1 METLKYILIK
11 LVDWKTRQRKIQYLI
26 MLLGA
31 GMLSANKYLG
41 QSLTLQK
48 GDLQFALSLSEG
60 NIITDYLVNIAAIFI
75 TLGGFIWLIID
86 AYQEAKITVRKK
98 VVVIEGRGLRKVMTN
113 PLHKTAAKHFTGKID
128 RLDIDITQRIRD
140 GEVIY
145 PQDTFNNNIKTIVS
159 NIATRID
166 GIDHQDLTLVYGGL
180 LPVPFTFYIGAILD
194 DNGPVSVFDW
204 DRAQEDWHLID
215 NNADDDHASFTIT
228 EELQDHPSPAEDVVL
243 AMSVSYLA
251 DIAGIRRT
259 FPNYPMSHLRLDSM
273 EFGNHWSISKQSRL
287 ALQFTEY
294 AKILTARGAKRIHIV
309 LAAPSSIALN
319 FGRRYDNRNLAQ
331 ALVYQYEKDHVIS
344 YSWAVEIPGHGKREG
359 SVLMT
364 SKPAGAS

>member
-1 METLKYILIK
+1 METSKYILIK
-11 LVDWKTRQRKIQYLI
+11 LIDWKTRRRKIQYLI

-31 GMLSANKYLG
+31 GILSANKYLG
-41 QSLTLQK
+41 HSLTLQK
-48 GDLQFALSLSEG
+48 GDLQLALSMSEG
-60 NIITDYLVNIAAIFI
+60 NIITDYFVNITAILI
-75 TLGGFIWLIID
+75 ILGGFIWLLID
-86 AYQEAKITVRKK
+86 AYQEAKVTVRKK
-98 VVVIEGRGLRKVMTN
+98 VIVIEGRGLRKVMTN
-113 PLHKTAAKHFTGKID
+113 PLHKTAAKHFTGRID

-204 DRAQEDWHLID
+204 DRAQEDWRLID
-215 NNADDDHASFTIT
+215 NNADDDHANFSIT
-228 EELQDHPSPAEDVVL
+228 EEPQDHPSPAEDVVL
-243 AMSVSYLA
+243 AVSVSYQA
-251 DIAGIRRT
+251 DIASIRRT
-259 FPNYPMSHLRLDSM
+259 FPHYPIAHLTLDSRA
-273 EFGNHWSISKQSRL
+273 FSNHWSLSKQSRL

-294 AKILTARGAKRIHIV
+294 AKILTERGAKRIHIV

-331 ALVYQYEKDHVIS
+331 ALVYQYQKDQVIA
-344 YSWAVEIPGHGKREG
+344 YFWAVEIPAQGKREG

-364 SKPAGAS
+364 PEPVCAS

>member
-60 NIITDYLVNIAAIFI
+60 NIITDYLVNTAAIFI
-75 TLGGFIWLIID
+75 ILGGFIWLIID

-98 VVVIEGRGLRKVMTN
+98 VVVIEGRGLRKVATS
-113 PLHKTAAKHFTGKID
+113 PLHKAVAKHFSGK
-128 RLDIDITQRIRD
+128 LDPLTIDITQRVRD
-140 GEVIY
+140 GEVIC

-166 GIDHQDLTLVYGGL
+166 GFDHQDLTLVYGGQ

-204 DRAQEDWHLID
+204 DRTQEDWRLID
-215 NNADDDHASFTIT
+215 NNADDDHTSFTIT
-228 EELQDHPSPAEDVVL
+228 EEHQVHTATADNVVL
-243 AMSVSYLA
+243 AVSVSYQT
-251 DIAGIRRT
+251 DIAGIRHT

-273 EFGNHWSISKQSRL
+273 EFGNHWSLSKQSRL

-331 ALVYQYEKDHVIS
+331 ALVYQYEKDHAIT
-344 YSWAVEIPGHGKREG
+344 YPWAVEIPAQGKREG

-364 SKPAGAS
+364 SKPADAS

>member
-1 METLKYILIK
+1 METGKYILIK

-26 MLLGA
+26 MLLGV
-31 GMLSANKYLG
+31 GMLGVSKYLG

-48 GDLQFALSLSEG
+48 GDLQLALSISEG
-60 NIITDYLVNIAAIFI
+60 NIITDYFVNIVALFI
-75 TLGGFIWLIID
+75 ISGGFIWLLID

-98 VVVIEGRGLRKVMTN
+98 VVVIEGRGLRKVTTT
-113 PLHKTAAKHFTGKID
+113 PLHKVVAKHFSGKID
-128 RLDIDITQRIRD
+128 PLTIDITQRVRD

-159 NIATRID
+159 NIAPRID
-166 GIDHQDLTLVYGGL
+166 GIDHQDLTLVYGGF
-180 LPVPFTFYIGAILD
+180 LPVPFTFYLGAILD
-194 DNGPVSVFDW
+194 DNGPVYVFDW
-204 DRAQEDWHLID
+204 DRKQEDWRLID
-215 NNADDDHASFTIT
+215 NNTDDDHAGFTIT
-228 EELQDHPSPAEDVVL
+228 EEPQDHPSPAEDVVL
-243 AMSVSYLA
+243 AVSVSYQA

-259 FPNYPMSHLRLDSM
+259 FPHYPISHLALDNM
-273 EFGNHWSISKQSRL
+273 AFGNHWSLSKQSRL
-287 ALQFTEY
+287 ALQFIEY

-331 ALVYQYEKDHVIS
+331 ALVYQYEKDHAIA
-344 YSWAVEIPGHGKREG
+344 YPWAVEIPGHGRREG

-364 SKPAGAS
+364 SNPACAS

>member
-11 LVDWKTRQRKIQYLI
+11 LVDWKTRQRKMQYLI
-26 MLLGA
+26 MLLGT

-48 GDLQFALSLSEG
+48 GDYQLALLLSEG
-60 NIITDYLVNIAAIFI
+60 NIITDYAVNIAAIFI
-75 TLGGFIWLIID
+75 ILGGFIWLLID

-98 VVVIEGRGLRKVMTN
+98 VVVVEGRGLRKVTTT
-113 PLHKTAAKHFTGKID
+113 PLHKVVAEHFSGKID
-128 RLDIDITQRIRD
+128 TLTIDITQRIRD
-140 GEVIY
+140 GEVIC
-145 PQDTFNNNIKTIVS
+145 PQDTFNNNIKPLVS

-166 GIDHQDLTLVYGGL
+166 GIDHQDLTLVYGGF

-194 DNGPVSVFDW
+194 DNGPASVFDW
-204 DRAQEDWHLID
+204 DRAQEKWRLID
-215 NNADDDHASFTIT
+215 NTADDDHAGFTVM
-228 EELQDHPSPAEDVVL
+228 EEPKDHSSPAEDVVL
-243 AMSVSYLA
+243 AVSVSYLA

-259 FPNYPMSHLRLDSM
+259 FPHYPMSHLTLDSM
-273 EFGNHWSISKQSRL
+273 EFGNHWSLSKQSRL

-294 AKILTARGAKRIHIV
+294 AKLLTARGAKRIHII

-331 ALVYQYEKDHVIS
+331 AIVYQYENSHAMT
-344 YSWAVEIPGHGKREG
+344 YPWAVEIPAHGKREG
-359 SVLMT
+359 SLLMT
-364 SKPAGAS
+364 PEPISFS

>member
-75 TLGGFIWLIID
+75 ILGGFIWLIID

-98 VVVIEGRGLRKVMTN
+98 VVVIEGRGLRKVMTT
-113 PLHKTAAKHFTGKID
+113 PLHKTAAKHFTGKI
-128 RLDIDITQRIRD
+128 
-140 GEVIY
+140 
-145 PQDTFNNNIKTIVS
+145 
-159 NIATRID
+159 
-166 GIDHQDLTLVYGGL
+166 
-180 LPVPFTFYIGAILD
+180 
-194 DNGPVSVFDW
+194 
-204 DRAQEDWHLID
+204 
-215 NNADDDHASFTIT
+215 
-228 EELQDHPSPAEDVVL
+228 
-243 AMSVSYLA
+243 
-251 DIAGIRRT
+251 
-259 FPNYPMSHLRLDSM
+259 
-273 EFGNHWSISKQSRL
+273 
-287 ALQFTEY
+287 
-294 AKILTARGAKRIHIV
+294 ARGAKRIHIV

-331 ALVYQYEKDHVIS
+331 ALVYQYEKDHAIT
-344 YSWAVEIPGHGKREG
+344 YPWAVEIPGHGKREG

>member
-11 LVDWKTRQRKIQYLI
+11 LVDWKTRQRKIQYLT

-31 GMLSANKYLG
+31 GVLSVNKYLG

-48 GDLQFALSLSEG
+48 GDLQLALSMSEG
-60 NIITDYLVNIAAIFI
+60 NIITDYFVNIVAIFI
-75 TLGGFIWLIID
+75 ILGGFIWLLID

-98 VVVIEGRGLRKVMTN
+98 VVVIEGLGLRKVMTK
-113 PLHKTAAKHFTGKID
+113 PLHKTAAKHFAGKID

-204 DRAQEDWHLID
+204 DRTQEDWRLID
-215 NNADDDHASFTIT
+215 NNTDDDHTSFTIT
-228 EELQDHPSPAEDVVL
+228 EEPQDYPSSAEDVVL
-243 AMSVSYLA
+243 AVSVSYLA

-259 FPNYPMSHLRLDSM
+259 FPHYPVSHLALDSKA
-273 EFGNHWSISKQSRL
+273 FGNHWSLSKQSRL
-287 ALQFTEY
+287 SLQFTEH
-294 AKILTARGAKRIHIV
+294 AKTLTARGVKRIHVI

-331 ALVYQYEKDHVIS
+331 ALVYQYEKNHAIT
-344 YSWAVEIPGHGKREG
+344 YPWAVEIPAHGTPVG

-364 SKPAGAS
+364 PEPACVS